1 MEPTN
6 SRFQI
11 LSLSGGGYRGLYT
24 AAVLAA
30 IEKHSKQ
37 PIGTF
42 FEIIAGTS
50 IGGIIAL
57 AAAFEVEMAKV
68 LKIFEE
74 AGSSIFPARPGGNF
88 LRKYL
93 NLISDFR
100 RPLYSTEPLRKVIE
114 GLIGKNV
121 KLGDAK
127 HPLLIPTVNLT
138 QGTPQVFKTHH
149 HPNFIRDWQFNVVD
163 VALATSAA
171 PTFFPPARLANSL
184 YADGGLVANSPDL
197 VAVHEATHFLRI
209 PRDRVWMVSIGTTTS
224 KYSVPD
230 APGNAYGVRFW
241 IADHEHRLPNIL
253 ISAQQQFAQQI
264 TEHILED
271 RYLRID
277 TVPSHEQAPY
287 LGLDVV
293 TTTATATLCA
303 LGEKAGT
310 DALGKKYMQDILS
323 HRAANILQSK
333 EGRDGQ
339 SF

>member
-1 MEPTN
+1 MAVEPPN
-6 SRFQI
+6 NRFQV

-30 IEKHSKQ
+30 IEKHSQK

-50 IGGIIAL
+50 IGGIVAL
-57 AAAFEVEMAKV
+57 AAAFEIEMAKV
-68 LKIFEE
+68 LKIFEN
-74 AGSSIFPARPGGNF
+74 AGPSIFPRRPENSF
-88 LRKYL
+88 LRKCR
-93 NLISDFR
+93 NFVSDFR
-100 RPLYSTEPLRKVIE
+100 RPLYSPEPLRKVVE
-114 GLIGKNV
+114 DLLGKNA

-127 HPLLIPTVNLT
+127 HPLLIPAVNLT
-138 QGTPQVFKTHH
+138 QGTPQVFKTRHQE
-149 HPNFIRDWQFNVVD
+149 NFIRDWQFDAVD

-171 PTFFPPARLANSL
+171 PTFFPPARFANSL

-197 VAVHEATHFLRI
+197 VAVHEATHFLQI

-230 APGNAYGVRFW
+230 VPVNTYGVRFW
-241 IADHEHRLPNIL
+241 IADREHRLPNIL

-264 TEHILED
+264 TEHILQD

-277 TVPSHEQAPY
+277 TVPSHEQAPH

-293 TTTATATLCA
+293 TATATATLCA

-310 DALGKKYMQDILS
+310 DVLGKRYMQDILS
-323 HRAANILQSK
+323 HKAENLLLSK
-333 EGRDGQ
+333 EH
-339 SF
+339 S

>member
-1 MEPTN
+1 VEPTN
-6 SRFQI
+6 SRFQV
-11 LSLSGGGYRGLYT
+11 LSLSGGGYRGVYT

-30 IEKHSKQ
+30 IENHSKH
-37 PIGTF
+37 PVGSF

-50 IGGIIAL
+50 IGGIIGL

-68 LKIFEE
+68 LQVFKD
-74 AGSSIFPARPGGNF
+74 AGPTIFPPRPAGNF
-88 LRKYL
+88 LQSCR
-93 NLISDFR
+93 NLVSDFR
-100 RPLYSTEPLRKVIE
+100 RPLYSHEPLRKVIE
-114 GLIGKNV
+114 DLFGKKA

-127 HPLLIPTVNLT
+127 HPLLIPAVNLT
-138 QGTPQVFKTHH
+138 QGTPQVFKTPHH
-149 HPNFIRDWQFNVVD
+149 ENYIRDWQFDVVD

-171 PTFFPPARLANSL
+171 PTFFPPVRLANSL

-197 VAVHEATHFLRI
+197 VAVHEATHFLKI
-209 PRDRVWMVSIGTTTS
+209 PIDKIWLVSIGTTTS

-230 APGNAYGVRFW
+230 LTENTYGVRFW

-264 TEHILED
+264 TEHILGD

-277 TVPSHEQAPY
+277 TVPSHEQAPH

-293 TTTATATLCA
+293 TPTATATLCG

-323 HRAANILQSK
+323 HTGGNILLTK
-333 EGRDGQ
+333 EGRNG
-339 SF
+339 

>member
-1 MEPTN
+1 VEPTN

-37 PIGTF
+37 PIGTC

-57 AAAFEVEMAKV
+57 AAAFEVEMSKV
-68 LKIFEE
+68 LKIFQE
-74 AGSSIFPARPGGNF
+74 AGSSIFPVR
-88 LRKYL
+88 

-114 GLIGKNV
+114 DLIGKNV

-149 HPNFIRDWQFNVVD
+149 HPNFIRDWQFDVVD

-171 PTFFPPARLANSL
+171 PIFFPPAGLANSL

-230 APGNAYGVRFW
+230 VPGNAYGARFW
-241 IADHEHRLPNIL
+241 ITDHEHRLPNIL

-264 TEHILED
+264 TEHLLEN

-277 TVPSHEQAPY
+277 TVPSHEQVPH
-287 LGLDVV
+287 LGLNVV
-293 TTTATATLCA
+293 TTTATAILCA

-310 DALGKKYMQDILS
+310 DALGKRYIQDILR
-323 HRAANILQSK
+323 HKAADILLSK